1 LIARWPGNDK
11 WSFKMPV
18 FYPNLGFLFKEHDLL
33 DRVDAAKACGFGELE
48 LPFPYSIPLDTLKV
62 RLAKVGSSVLT
73 MNTSA
78 GDVAGGEFGLAGVP
92 GREADFAMHWQ
103 SALEY
108 GRALGVRKIHVM
120 AGVVE
125 PARRQEAMKS
135 YVANLRVAARE
146 AAALGIT
153 LLLEPINQRDKPNY
167 LVSHCDVIA
176 DVIAEIGEANVKL
189 LFDVYHIQVMEG
201 DLIRRMQKHFPIIG
215 HVQIAAAPSRHEPDE
230 GEIAYGAIFS
240 TLEELGYKD
249 PIAMEYNPRGRTED
263 GLVWMKKF

>member
-1 LIARWPGNDK
+1 
-11 WSFKMPV
+11 MPV
-18 FYPNLGFLFKEHDLL
+18 FYPNLAFLFKEHDLI
-33 DRVDAAKACGFGELE
+33 DRIDAAKASGFDMLE
-48 LPFPYSIPLDTLKV
+48 LPFPYSIPLDILKA
-62 RLAKVGSSVLT
+62 RLAKVGSTVLT

-78 GDVAGGEFGLAGVP
+78 GDTANGEFGLAGVP
-92 GREADFAMHWQ
+92 GREADFVAHWQ

-125 PARRQEAMKS
+125 PSKRTEAMKTYIS
-135 YVANLRVAARE
+135 NLRVAARE

-176 DVIAEIGEANVKL
+176 GVIAEIGEANVKL
-189 LFDVYHIQVMEG
+189 LFDAYHIQVMEG
-201 DLIRRMQKHFPIIG
+201 DLIRRMQKHFSIIG
-215 HVQIAAAPSRHEPDE
+215 HVQIASAPARHEPDE

-240 TLEELGYKD
+240 ALEELGYKD
-249 PIAMEYNPRGRTED
+249 PIAMEYNPRGRTEN
-263 GLVWMKKF
+263 GLVWMKKY